1 MYILK
6 PSFYDQFQ
14 CIAEKCKFNCCM
26 GWDIHIEKE
35 LCNKYPEYQNILQDT
50 ETGDFVAEEESGG
63 YEIPLLDNGICPF
76 CNKEQLCDLVI
87 KYGEKA
93 LSYTCRAFPRLF
105 VLTADTKELFLSCG
119 CIRVVELL
127 SEIKGPLTFIM
138 EEEEG
143 DIVDKSRMSRREREE
158 EEALQGRIRF
168 DVELRDQMIDWIQN
182 RDYPLWFRQWIFV
195 YSMDKVKELHYKDER
210 ENTFAELEKILSP
223 IYLQQMYLGLNKINS
238 DKRKKFMRLQEL
250 FSIALSKNSIPNVRG
265 DRDGIGEKKTD
276 LRQINDSCTFEQYME
291 AAECW
296 EAEYGAA
303 FDIIG
308 EHLTVYEWYGYALKA
323 MEQYYFLDNCM
334 GIMLELLFI
343 KHGMILYYS
352 KYKAVDHD
360 ARQYII
366 TLLVRET
373 EHCREWIK
381 KTVSSDCGKNILSP
395 ENIFF
400 LLT

>member
-14 CIAEKCKFNCCM
+14 CIAEKCKFSCCM
-26 GWDIHIEKE
+26 GWNIHIEKE
-35 LCNKYPEYQNILQDT
+35 LCNKYPEYQNILQDA

-87 KYGEKA
+87 KYGERA

-168 DVELRDQMIDWIQN
+168 DVELRDRMIDWIQN
-182 RDYPLWFRQWIFV
+182 REYPLWFRQWMCV
-195 YSMDKVKELHYKDER
+195 YSMDKIKELHYKDER

-223 IYLQQMYLGLNKINS
+223 YYLQQMYQGLNNINS
-238 DKRKKFMRLQEL
+238 DKRKKFMQLQKL
-250 FSIALSKNSIPNVRG
+250 FSLTLSKGRLPNVRD
-265 DRDGIGEKKTD
+265 DRDGIGEKKAE
-276 LRQINDSCTFEQYME
+276 LLQINDCCTFEQYIE

-296 EAEYGAA
+296 EAEYGAG
-303 FDIIG
+303 FDIIA
-308 EHLTVYEWYGYALKA
+308 EHLTAYEWYGYALKA
-323 MEQYYFLDNCM
+323 MEQYYFLDNSM
-334 GIMLELLFI
+334 GIMLEQLLI

-352 KYKAVDHD
+352 KYKDVSHD

-366 TLLVRET
+366 TLLTRET
-373 EHCREWIK
+373 EHSRAWIK
-381 KTVSSDCGKNILSP
+381 KAVSSTWGKNILSA
-395 ENIFF
+395 ENMFF